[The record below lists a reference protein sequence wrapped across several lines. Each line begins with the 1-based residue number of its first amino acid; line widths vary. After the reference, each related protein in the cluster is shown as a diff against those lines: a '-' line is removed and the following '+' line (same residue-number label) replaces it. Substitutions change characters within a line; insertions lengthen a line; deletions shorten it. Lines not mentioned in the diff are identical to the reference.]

1 MDRRNFLS
9 VAASASAAAL
19 AAPALAQQDK
29 PSSISAAAQGKPFKL
44 KYAPHF
50 GMFENHA
57 KDELDQ
63 IAFAADQGFRA
74 WEDNGMTGR
83 GKEFQEKFAKQMQK
97 YNMEMGIFVCH
108 EIDWQNPTLTTG
120 KKEIRDKFVS
130 DIKAATE
137 VAKRINAKW
146 ATTVTGRLALNVP
159 PGQQFANVVEALRR
173 AADVCQPSGMIMV
186 IEPLNF
192 RDHPGQ
198 FAAHSDT
205 LYAVTKAV
213 NHPCLKMLQDLYH
226 LQVGE
231 GNLIDSMNRC
241 WDEIVYIQ
249 TGDNPGRNEPGT
261 GEVNYR
267 NVFKHVHGKGFT
279 GILGMEHGNS
289 AAGKEGEMKVIEAYR
304 AADDF

>member
-1 MDRRNFLS
+1 MDRRDFLT

-19 AAPALAQQDK
+19 TPIALAQQDK
-29 PSSISAAAQGKPFKL
+29 PAAASLSGKPFKL

-63 IAFAADQGFRA
+63 ISFAADQGFQA
-74 WEDNGMTGR
+74 WEDNGMSGR
-83 GKEFQEKFAKQMQK
+83 GKEFQEKFAQRMAKHNMQ
-97 YNMEMGIFVCH
+97 MGIFVCH
-108 EIDWQNPTLTTG
+108 DIDWQNPTLTTG

-137 VAKRINAKW
+137 VAKRVNAKW
-146 ATTVTGRLALNVP
+146 ATTVTGRLALNIP

-173 AADVCQPSGMIMV
+173 ACEVCEPSGMVMT

-198 FAAHSDT
+198 FAPRSDV
-205 LYAVTKAV
+205 LYAVAKAV
-213 NHPCLKMLQDLYH
+213 NHPCLKILQDLYH
-226 LQVGE
+226 LQVDE
-231 GNLIDSMNRC
+231 GNLIDNMNRC

-267 NVFKHVHGKGFT
+267 NVFKHIHSRGFT

-289 AAGKEGEMKVIEAYR
+289 VQGKEGEMKVIEAYR